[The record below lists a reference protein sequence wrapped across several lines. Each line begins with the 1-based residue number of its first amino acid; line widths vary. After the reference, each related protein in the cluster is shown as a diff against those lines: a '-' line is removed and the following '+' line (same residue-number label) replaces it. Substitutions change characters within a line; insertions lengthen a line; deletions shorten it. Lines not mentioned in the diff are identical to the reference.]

1 MLPAMVT
8 QQYEAGGPRHGRM
21 RSVLDHSLMAKDYA
35 RAIGYVARQ
44 RLPQLRLVWID
55 EQTIQIG
62 DTQFYVTFEP
72 SELSSV
78 KSTSDRFLFAKAP
91 NLVQNLLE
99 VAPTPVRNIVDL
111 GIYQG
116 GSVAF
121 YAKLFSPDRLVAV
134 DLSPARVPAL
144 DEFIDR
150 HELSQIVQLYYGVDQ
165 GDQAALRDLLQRN
178 FAPRSLDLV
187 VDDCSH
193 LYDETKASLNVLL
206 PWMRPRGVYIIE
218 DWGWAHWAGEPWQVV
233 DGGYA
238 PGRPSL
244 SNLIFEL
251 VMLSASRPKLISQI
265 KVEPSVVTL
274 VRGEG
279 VIDEPDFDVSASYLT
294 RGRGFS
300 PVL

>member
-1 MLPAMVT
+1 MLPTMMT
-8 QQYEAGGPRHGRM
+8 PHSEAAGPRHGRM
-21 RSVLDHSLMAKDYA
+21 RSVLDHSLTAKDYA
-35 RAIGYVARQ
+35 RAIGHVVRQ
-44 RLPQLRLVWID
+44 RLPQLRLIWID

-62 DTQFYVTFEP
+62 DTQFYITFEP
-72 SELSSV
+72 SELLSLE
-78 KSTSDRFLFAKAP
+78 STSDRFLFAKAP
-91 NLVQNLLE
+91 NLVHNLLD
-99 VAPTPVRNIVDL
+99 VAPMSVRNILDL

-121 YAKLFSPDRLVAV
+121 YAKLFGLDRLAAV
-134 DLSPARVPAL
+134 ELSPTRVPAL

-150 HELSQIVQLYYGVDQ
+150 HELTQTVRLYYGVDQ
-165 GDQAALRDLLQRN
+165 GDQAAMRDLLQHN

-187 VDDCSH
+187 IDDCSH

-206 PWMRPRGVYIIE
+206 PWVRPGGVYIIE
-218 DWGWAHWAGEPWQVV
+218 DWGWAHWSGEPWQVV

-238 PGRPSL
+238 PGRPAL

-251 VMLSASRPKLISQI
+251 VMLSASRPDLISQI
-265 KVEPSVVTL
+265 KIEPSVVTL
-274 VRGEG
+274 IRGEG